1 MSDEH
6 ITYRG
11 RRAIVTASIVGT
23 LAFVGGIGKMCYDII
38 IPMPNRTVA
47 NQIRQVNIL
56 SSNISYLKT
65 QMYKISTAKPSHHD
79 TLDTRLSYYPISTQ
93 DSLERFYA
101 SNVQWKEFFSKN
113 IKILEENKTKIESDS
128 AYKSVTEKDLRD
140 VKYAGL
146 LAIIGMIAGMVSMTY
161 NDTKVKAIKKQRNA
175 ESNPVTS

>member
-65 QMYKISTAKPSHHD
+65 QMLISALQSPAIMILLIQGFHIILYLHRTA
-79 TLDTRLSYYPISTQ
+79 
-93 DSLERFYA
+93 
-101 SNVQWKEFFSKN
+101 
-113 IKILEENKTKIESDS
+113 
-128 AYKSVTEKDLRD
+128 
-140 VKYAGL
+140 
-146 LAIIGMIAGMVSMTY
+146 
-161 NDTKVKAIKKQRNA
+161 
-175 ESNPVTS
+175 

>member
-1 MSDEH
+1 M
-6 ITYRG
+6 
-11 RRAIVTASIVGT
+11 
-23 LAFVGGIGKMCYDII
+23 
-38 IPMPNRTVA
+38 
-47 NQIRQVNIL
+47 
-56 SSNISYLKT
+56 
-65 QMYKISTAKPSHHD
+65 
-79 TLDTRLSYYPISTQ
+79 
-93 DSLERFYA
+93 
-101 SNVQWKEFFSKN
+101 QWKEFFSKN